1 MQRTRDP
8 VNGFVEKI
16 YEAVTLSVLS
26 DIRREMN
33 TISWLAL
40 HEQHDDSFLGMRL
53 KTSGHH
59 NVISKNSDVR
69 GLSTGLFRGTPALSM
84 TD

>member
-1 MQRTRDP
+1 MQRIRGP
-8 VNGFVEKI
+8 VKGFIEKI
-16 YEAVTLSVLS
+16 NEDVILSVLC
-26 DIRREMN
+26 DRRREMN

-59 NVISKNSDVR
+59 NVSSKNSDVR

-84 TD
+84 AD